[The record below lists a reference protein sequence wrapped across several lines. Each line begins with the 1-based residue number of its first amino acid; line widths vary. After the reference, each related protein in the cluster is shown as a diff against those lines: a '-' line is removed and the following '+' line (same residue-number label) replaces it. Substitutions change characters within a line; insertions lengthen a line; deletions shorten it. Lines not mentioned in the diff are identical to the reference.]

1 ATGGEGGCG
10 CLIWWALMLPMSQT
24 LLGAIVIF
32 SFIAHWNEVIG
43 PLIYLNS
50 VENQTLAL
58 GLRSL
63 QTFYNTRWD
72 FIMAGAVLM
81 TLPMVAIFF
90 LAQRFFIEG
99 MSALS
104 GLAGR

>member
-1 ATGGEGGCG
+1 
-10 CLIWWALMLPMSQT
+10 
-24 LLGAIVIF
+24 VIF
-32 SFIAHWNEVIG
+32 SFIAHWNEFIG

-63 QTFYNTRWD
+63 QNFYNTRWD